1 MGNVNTGSS
10 KTTSNSKAVTGAA
23 DSIAKQV
30 QSMVGGTTYVAPSAA
45 TTGGW
50 AASLNAANDPAYSS
64 GIKSAID
71 RYSGIAGGQSGMND
85 PGYTALRSKL
95 QNDVTAG
102 VNSSFNN
109 SGLFGADSN
118 QKSLASGLG
127 DALGGLDYQQY
138 RYGNDQASQAATMLP
153 QLFSA
158 QQLPSSIQQA
168 VGAAQ
173 DASAQG
179 KQTGGLDW
187 LTQLTQGLNGAS
199 GAAGQTSTE
208 QMPLWTVLLGTA
220 ATAAGSAAKGG

>member
-1 MGNVNTGSS
+1 MGNVNTGSTS
-10 KTTSNSKAVTGAA
+10 TKSNSSAVTGAA
-23 DSIAKQV
+23 DAIAKQV
-30 QSMVGGTTYVAPSAA
+30 KGMVGGTTYVAPSAT

-50 AASLNAANDPAYSS
+50 QASLNAANDPAYAS

-85 PGYTALRSKL
+85 PGYQAMRSKL

-102 VNSSFNN
+102 VNTSFNN

-168 VGAAQ
+168 IGSAQ
-173 DASAQG
+173 DASAQA

-187 LTQLTQGLNGAS
+187 LTQLTSGLNGAS
-199 GAAGQTSTE
+199 SAVGSTSTTSK
-208 QMPLWTVLLGTA
+208 PLWQTLLGI
-220 ATAAGSAAKGG
+220 GVSAL